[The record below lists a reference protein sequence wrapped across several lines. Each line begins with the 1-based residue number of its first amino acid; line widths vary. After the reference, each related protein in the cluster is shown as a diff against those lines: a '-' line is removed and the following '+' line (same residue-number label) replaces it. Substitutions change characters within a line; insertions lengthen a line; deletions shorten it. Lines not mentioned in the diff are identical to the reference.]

1 MKNIQFDFLP
11 IKGNYKNAEIE
22 VIIEDDVITTAKVYM
37 DGECVFADDTL
48 TDGNGKELKFTQ
60 KNLNAV
66 RKFCMAIVDKELAED
81 GREECT
87 NMALVRR

>member
-1 MKNIQFDFLP
+1 MDISRMY
-11 IKGNYKNAEIE
+11 NYKNAEIE

-37 DGECVFADDTL
+37 DGECVFANDTFADG
-48 TDGNGKELKFTQ
+48 DGNDLRYTQ
-60 KNLNAV
+60 RNINSV
-66 RKFCMAIVDKELAED
+66 RKFCMSIVDKELAED

>member
-1 MKNIQFDFLP
+1 MDINRMY
-11 IKGNYKNAEIE
+11 NYKNAEIE

-37 DGECVFADDTL
+37 DGECVFADDTFTD
-48 TDGNGKELKFTQ
+48 TDGKDLKYTP
-60 KNLNAV
+60 KNRTAV
-66 RKFCMAIVDKELAED
+66 VKFCMAIVDKELAED